1 MENLASLL
9 SREHSIRDIYFDD
22 SPLILLRVEDEQ
34 INPAII
40 LADNL
45 MRRPAERLL
54 TVEEIEGAENIL
66 TIGTQEVEAIESH
79 RKAFLK
85 TPPSAVDYIPVGF

>member
-1 MENLASLL
+1 M
-9 SREHSIRDIYFDD
+9 HSDD

-45 MRRPAERLL
+45 MRRPAEQLL
-54 TVEEIEGAENIL
+54 TVEEIEEAENIL
-66 TIGTQEVEAIESH
+66 IIGTQEVEAVESH

-85 TPPSAVDYIPVGF
+85 TPPSAVDYVPVGF

>member
-1 MENLASLL
+1 MENLASLS
-9 SREHSIRDIYFDD
+9 SREHSIRDMHSDD

-45 MRRPAERLL
+45 MRRPAEQLL
-54 TVEEIEGAENIL
+54 TVEEIEEAENIL
-66 TIGTQEVEAIESH
+66 IIGTQEVEAVESH

-85 TPPSAVDYIPVGF
+85 TPPSAVGYVPVGF